1 MCSINVEIETV
12 KKQLFIERI
21 QCELEDLNEDEPR
34 YEILSTIL
42 KNIPNDDNVL
52 EKTLEVV
59 YHNTFKKA
67 WSKLPP
73 YHKFQKVKEYL
84 DSKKLP
90 LAERKKIEEKI
101 ISKINDKTLNT
112 CKYVTYDTDTC
123 KITKIILDKTVI

>member
-1 MCSINVEIETV
+1 MCSVNAEIENV

-21 QCELEDLNEDEPR
+21 RCELDDLSEDEQR
-34 YEILSTIL
+34 YTFLSSIL

-84 DSKKLP
+84 DSKKIP
-90 LAERKKIEEKI
+90 IVERKKIEEKI
-101 ISKINDKTLNT
+101 ILKINDKTLNT

-123 KITKIILDKTVI
+123 KITKIILDKAVI